1 MVQIMQTSG
10 DAATGILPLLVVET
24 PMLHVN

>member
-1 MVQIMQTSG
+1 MQTSG